1 MMSMNKVSRMM
12 SIVTIAAILIGL
24 SRLIPLERIEND
36 PITLGS
42 MLLLV
47 TAFRRTITIVAIGLE
62 PMMIEGNAFSR
73 VVIVIQLV
81 LVGKSHSNITSLMVV
96 MAYLQNGL
104 GELVGRL
111 VAPTADGLDVPFG

>member
-62 PMMIEGNAFSR
+62 PMMIEGNAFGR
-73 VVIVIQLV
+73 VMIVIQLV
-81 LVGKSHSNITSLMVV
+81 LVGKSHSHITSLMVM
-96 MAYLQNGL
+96 MADLQNGL
-104 GELVGRL
+104 GEFVGRL